1 MERGDG
7 IAEEER
13 PKVVKVES
21 TDGYDHWDQ
30 DLDDGRAEGNK
41 GLRKIKKFDSFD
53 IKTAQF
59 KSDQGRS
66 SNQNLPWVMILK
78 LAIQSI
84 GVVYGDLGTSPL
96 YVMPGI
102 FPDGIKHEDDIL
114 AALSLIFYSII
125 LIGLIKYVFIVLSAN
140 DNGDGGTF
148 ALYSLMCRYAKA
160 SLTPN
165 QQAEDK
171 EVLNYRLETPS
182 RRLRRAS
189 AIKSLLENSKAAKY
203 LLLFVTM
210 LGTAMVIGDGVLTP
224 CISVLS
230 AVRGI
235 KEAASSFGDDQ
246 IMWISVVIL
255 ILLFQVQR
263 FGTHKVGYSF
273 APILSIWFLSIALIG
288 IYNFAKH
295 DSGVIKAVNP
305 LYIVHYFRR
314 NKKEAWISL
323 GGVILCLTGSEALF
337 ADLGHFNILSIQLSS
352 CLLVFPSNIL
362 AYFGQA
368 AYLRKH
374 TQDVA
379 STFYSSIPAPVYWP
393 MFVIAVMAAIIASQA
408 LISATFAIVKQ
419 SVALGCFPRV
429 KVVYTSQN
437 HEGQIYIPEVNNLLM
452 LACVGVT
459 LGFKTTLKLGNAYGI
474 AVAFVFTITSTFL
487 VIVMVMIWKTNI
499 LLIILYVLTIGLA
512 EYVFLSS
519 VLYKFV
525 DGGYV
530 PLVFAAVMVTIIFV
544 WNYGYR
550 KKYEYELEN
559 KVSREALVT
568 ITSNTNI
575 HRVSGV
581 ALFYTELVHGI
592 SPIFTQYVAN
602 VPALHSVI
610 IFVSIKSLPISKVPL
625 EERFIFQQVEP
636 EELGIYRCAVR
647 YGYRDAKMEQQFFE
661 KALIDR
667 LKDFIRNDAP
677 PTANKRDE
685 ASDHGIE
692 MVNEER
698 VHREI
703 VLLDEAIKIGG
714 IIYLMGESEVI
725 ASIGSGLAKRFVI
738 NYLYNWLKRSVRQQE
753 EVFNI
758 PHKRLLKVGSTYE
771 V

>member
-1 MERGDG
+1 MERDG
-7 IAEEER
+7 ITEEER
-13 PKVVKVES
+13 PKVVEVDSADE
-21 TDGYDHWDQ
+21 Y
-30 DLDDGRAEGNK
+30 EGDK
-41 GLRKIKKFDSFD
+41 GSSKFKKFDSFD
-53 IKTAQF
+53 IETVRF
-59 KSDQGRS
+59 KSDHGHS
-66 SNQNLPWVMILK
+66 SNQNLSWVMILK

-96 YVMPGI
+96 YVMSGV

-114 AALSLIFYSII
+114 GALSLIFYSII

-165 QQAEDK
+165 QQAEDN
-171 EVLNYRLETPS
+171 EVLNYRLEGLS
-182 RRLRRAS
+182 HRLRQAS
-189 AIKSLLENSKAAKY
+189 AMKSLLENSKAAKY

-210 LGTAMVIGDGVLTP
+210 LGTAMVIGDGILTP

-230 AVRGI
+230 AVGGI
-235 KEAASSFGDDQ
+235 KEAARSLGDDQ

-273 APILSIWFLSIALIG
+273 APILSVWFLSIALIG

-295 DSGVIKAVNP
+295 DPGVIRAVNP
-305 LYIVHYFRR
+305 LYIFQYYLR

-337 ADLGHFNILSIQLSS
+337 ADLGQFNILSIQLSS
-352 CLLVFPSNIL
+352 CLVVFPSIIL

-374 TQDVA
+374 TEDVA
-379 STFYSSIPAPVYWP
+379 STFYSSIPKPVYWP
-393 MFVIAVMAAIIASQA
+393 MFVVAVLAAIIASQA
-408 LISATFAIVKQ
+408 MISATFAIVKQ

-429 KVVYTSQN
+429 KVVHTSQN
-437 HEGQIYIPEVNNLLM
+437 HEGQIYIPEVNTLLM

-487 VIVMVMIWKTNI
+487 VIVMVMIWKTTI
-499 LLIILYVLTIGLA
+499 IFIILYVLTVGLA

-530 PLVFAAVMVTIIFV
+530 PLVFAAVMVTIMFV

-559 KVSREALVT
+559 KVSKEALVT
-568 ITSNTNI
+568 ITSTTNI
-575 HRVSGV
+575 HRVPGV
-581 ALFYTELVHGI
+581 ALFYTEFIHGI

-602 VPALHSVI
+602 LPALHSI
-610 IFVSIKSLPISKVPL
+610 IVLVSIKSLPISRVPL
-625 EERFIFQQVEP
+625 EERFVFRQVEL
-636 EELGIYRCAVR
+636 EESGIYRCVVR
-647 YGYRDAKMEQQFFE
+647 YGYQDAKMERQFFE
-661 KALIDR
+661 KVLIDR
-667 LKDFIRNDAP
+667 LKDFIRNDVPSA
-677 PTANKRDE
+677 ADKRGE
-685 ASDHGIE
+685 GSDHGIA
-692 MVNEER
+692 MVNEEI
-698 VHREI
+698 VQRELGL
-703 VLLDEAIKIGG
+703 VDEAINIKG
-714 IIYLMGESEVI
+714 IMYLMGHSEVI
-725 ASIGSGLAKRFVI
+725 ASSSSGLAKRLVI
-738 NYLYNWLKRSVRQQE
+738 NCLYSWLKRCVRQQE
-753 EVFNI
+753 EAFNI
-758 PHKRLLKVGSTYE
+758 PHKRLLKVGITYE
-771 V
+771 I

>member
-1 MERGDG
+1 MERDG

-13 PKVVKVES
+13 PKVVEV
-21 TDGYDHWDQ
+21 DLIDRYDRRDQ
-30 DLDDGRAEGNK
+30 DLDYERTEGDK
-41 GLRKIKKFDSFD
+41 GSRKIKKIDSFYVE
-53 IKTAQF
+53 TGQL
-59 KSDQGRS
+59 KSNPNHS
-66 SNQNLPWVMILK
+66 SNQNLAWVMILK

-114 AALSLIFYSII
+114 GALSLIFYSII

-171 EVLNYRLETPS
+171 EISNYRLEVPN

-189 AIKSLLENSKAAKY
+189 AMKSLLENSKAAKY

-210 LGTAMVIGDGVLTP
+210 LGTAMVIGDGILTP

-230 AVRGI
+230 AVGGI
-235 KEAASSFGDDQ
+235 REAAHSLGDDQ

-263 FGTHKVGYSF
+263 FGTDKVGYSF
-273 APILSIWFLSIALIG
+273 APVLSIWFLCIGLIG

-295 DSGVIKAVNP
+295 DSGVIRAVNP
-305 LYIVHYFRR
+305 LHIIRYFMR

-337 ADLGHFNILSIQLSS
+337 ADLGHFNILSIRLSS
-352 CLLVFPSNIL
+352 CLLVFPSIIL

-368 AYLRKH
+368 AYLRKN

-379 STFYSSIPAPVYWP
+379 RAFYSSIPKPVYWP
-393 MFVIAVMAAIIASQA
+393 MFVIAVMAAIIASQS
-408 LISATFAIVKQ
+408 LISAAFAIVKQ

-429 KVVYTSQN
+429 KVVHTSSK
-437 HEGQIYIPEVNNLLM
+437 HEGQIYIPEVNTLLM

-459 LGFKTTLKLGNAYGI
+459 LGFKTTLQLGNAYGI

-487 VIVMVMIWKTNI
+487 VIVMIMIWKTNI
-499 LLIILYVLTIGLA
+499 LLIILYVVTIGLA
-512 EYVFLSS
+512 EYVFLTS

-530 PLVFAAVMVTIIFV
+530 PLVFAAMMVIVMFV

-550 KKYEYELEN
+550 RKYEYELKN
-559 KVSREALVT
+559 KVSREALIT
-568 ITSNTNI
+568 ITSNI
-575 HRVSGV
+575 SIQRLPGI
-581 ALFYTELVHGI
+581 ALFYTELVQGI

-602 VPALHSVI
+602 VPALHSVLV
-610 IFVSIKSLPISKVPL
+610 FVSIKSLPISKVPL
-625 EERFIFQQVEP
+625 EERFVFRKVEP
-636 EELGIYRCAVR
+636 GIYRCVGR
-647 YGYRDAKMEQQFFE
+647 YGYRDAKMEQEFFE
-661 KALIDR
+661 KVLINR
-667 LKDFIRNDAP
+667 LKDFILNDALYDVP
-677 PTANKRDE
+677 PAANGRGE
-685 ASDHGIE
+685 ASDHGI
-692 MVNEER
+692 VVFSEED
-698 VHREI
+698 VQREI
-703 VLLDEAIKIGG
+703 GLVEEAIKIGG
-714 IIYLMGESEVI
+714 IVYLMGESEVI
-725 ASIGSGLAKRFVI
+725 ASSGSGLAKMVVI
-738 NYLYNWLKRSVRQQE
+738 NYLYNSLKRCVRQQE

-758 PHKRLLKVGSTYE
+758 PHKWLLKVGMTYE